1 MIDHADKKYLRE
13 VKRLYRCHMFVAVVA
28 VATIGWVLYGLS

>member
-1 MIDHADKKYLRE
+1 MKDYADKKYLRE
-13 VKRLYRCHMFVAVVA
+13 VKRLYRCHMVVAVVA